1 MDKNIEIKNISKSF
15 KELKKFKYFSKKKEI
30 LRNIN
35 ISLSIGDVFFLLGS
49 NGSGKTTFLK
59 LIAGLLNPDE
69 GEINYFGSKNIRS
82 INFGLSDSNFRSF
95 YWRLTVRQN
104 LEFFA
109 KLSNLDKN
117 FSKKRINYLLGDLD
131 LQDLADKP
139 FMNLS
144 SGQMQSISICRALL
158 NNPKVLLLDEP
169 TTHLD
174 PIKSKIVISFLK
186 KYLIENNLI
195 VIWCTH
201 NIREVDLMATK
212 IGYLSNGQIF
222 EQKKASLSNP
232 KNYIFEILK
241 SKNLNEILQNFKFE
255 IIDETEDCFIIRFLG
270 ELNFIELF
278 QKFVQLKIDIKS
290 IDIFSE
296 NNLFFNKKAGIT
308 ND

>member
-1 MDKNIEIKNISKSF
+1 M
-15 KELKKFKYFSKKKEI
+15 
-30 LRNIN
+30 
-35 ISLSIGDVFFLLGS
+35 
-49 NGSGKTTFLK
+49 T
-59 LIAGLLNPDE
+59 
-69 GEINYFGSKNIRS
+69 
-82 INFGLSDSNFRSF
+82 
-95 YWRLTVRQN
+95 
-104 LEFFA
+104 
-109 KLSNLDKN
+109 
-117 FSKKRINYLLGDLD
+117 
-131 LQDLADKP
+131 
-139 FMNLS
+139 LS

-212 IGYLSNGQIF
+212 IGYLSNGQIY
-222 EQKKASLSNP
+222 EQKKTSSSNP

-255 IIDETEDCFIIRFLG
+255 IIDETEDSFVIRFLG

-296 NNLFFNKKAGIT
+296 NNLFFNKKAGFL
-308 ND
+308 NE